1 MIDPHAHLRDWG
13 QSSKET
19 LRHGLS
25 VAWRAGLDAVFEMP
39 NTDPPLVSRDAI
51 LRRLDDAEAARQAL
65 GIPIVHGLYAGLT
78 AVPRQV
84 EEVVRAWKELFP
96 RVVGLKLFAG
106 HSTGQMGVVD
116 PREQALVYRTLAALG
131 FTGVLAV
138 HCEKESLLRPADWD
152 PSRPVSHARARPPAA
167 EVASVDDQKTF
178 AAAAHFRGTVHVCHI
193 STPWALDLLRG
204 RHAAPGGGAPAG
216 AGQASAGRVSAGQ
229 PAAAPT
235 EFRVTCGLTPHH
247 ALLDAGMMER
257 EGGIVLKVNPPL
269 RPLPIPSLMLQRL
282 LDGDIDWIETDHAP
296 HTRRDKVEG
305 HASGFPGFAYLP
317 RFLEML
323 SDRGAPAARIQE
335 LTHGSICRVFG
346 IEIPA
351 THRQAEPGLE
361 KEYELDAFKFLDLP
375 GVSRR
380 DR

>member
-1 MIDPHAHLRDWG
+1 
-13 QSSKET
+13 
-19 LRHGLS
+19 

-39 NTDPPLVSRDAI
+39 NTDPPLVTRDAI

-84 EEVVRAWKELFP
+84 EEVVKAWRELFP

-131 FTGVLAV
+131 FTGILAV

-204 RHAAPGGGAPAG
+204 RHAAARGGGQAGSAAGGEVHAAGAHAGAEPAG
-216 AGQASAGRVSAGQ
+216 AE
-229 PAAAPT
+229 PT

-247 ALLDAGMMER
+247 ALLDAGMMEQQD
-257 EGGIVLKVNPPL
+257 GIVLKVNPPL
-269 RPLPIPSLMLQRL
+269 RPLPIPSLMMQRL

-296 HTRRDKVEG
+296 HTRKDKMEG
-305 HASGFPGFAYLP
+305 HASGFPGLAFLP
-317 RFLEML
+317 TFLEML
-323 SDRGAPAARIQE
+323 SERGASDARIQE
-335 LTHGSICRVFG
+335 LTHGSICRAFG
-346 IEIPA
+346 IDIPA
-351 THRQAEPGLE
+351 SRRPAEPGLR
-361 KEYELDAFKFLDLP
+361 KEYELDAFTFLDLP
-375 GVSRR
+375 RLSGRNG
-380 DR
+380 